1 MLTYALRRIF
11 LFIPT
16 IIGISIGF
24 ARPGERV
31 TPATL
36 LTRFDST
43 LLPREP
49 WIIRRDLTRT
59 HVAATDRRAIFVGP
73 ESPIESRCS
82 TLESRPGRSPHPF
95 TSMTAWAKACGASWG
110 KL

>member
-1 MLTYALRRIF
+1 MTGASRRNH
-11 LFIPT
+11 
-16 IIGISIGF
+16 
-24 ARPGERV
+24 ARQEQV
-31 TPATL
+31 YENL
-36 LTRFDST
+36 SYN
-43 LLPREP
+43 REP

-82 TLESRPGRSPHPF
+82 TLESRPGRSPYLS